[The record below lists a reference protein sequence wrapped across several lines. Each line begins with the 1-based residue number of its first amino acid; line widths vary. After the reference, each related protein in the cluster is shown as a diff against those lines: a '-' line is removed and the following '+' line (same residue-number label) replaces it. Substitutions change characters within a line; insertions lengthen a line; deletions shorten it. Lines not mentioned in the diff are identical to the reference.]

1 MDLLSLLLACFA
13 GFRTSDSVQ
22 VVQGSEQRRVE
33 KPWGHE
39 VWWAQSGDYA
49 GKLLVVNAGH
59 RLSLQLHREKD
70 ESSYL
75 LSGRLRL
82 TYGPNADKLTER
94 EIGPGE
100 SWRIEPGIVHSVE
113 ALEDSVVL
121 EVSTPHLD
129 DVVRLEDRYG
139 RGPAKEPGSVP
150 SQTVEADAGD
160 VRPATVG
167 DAEVICGI
175 YNAALVERRSTF
187 ETESRSARDFAD
199 RIEDGRFPFLVATAP
214 EVVGWGGLAPYS
226 NRPCYSGI
234 AECSV
239 YVAAAA
245 RGRGV
250 GTSLTEALANAAH
263 ESGFHK
269 LIGKVF
275 TDNTASVRL
284 VGRCGFAS
292 VGLHRRHGQLDGEW
306 RDVLVVERLLQG
318 A

>member
-1 MDLLSLLLACFA
+1 VGGAV
-13 GFRTSDSVQ
+13 DSVPA
-22 VVQGSEQRRVE
+22 VQGSEQRRVE

-39 VWWAQSGDYA
+39 VWWAQSDEYA
-49 GKLLVVNAGH
+49 GKLLVVDAGH
-59 RLSLQLHREKD
+59 RLSLQVHREKD

-82 TYGPNADKLTER
+82 TYGPSADELAEQ
-94 EIGPGE
+94 EIGSGE
-100 SWRIEPGIVHSVE
+100 SWRIEPGIVHSIE

-139 RGPAKEPGSVP
+139 RGIGKERNRETFPQEGRNDP
-150 SQTVEADAGD
+150 RN
-160 VRPATVG
+160 VRPATAA
-167 DAEVICGI
+167 DAEAICSI
-175 YNAALVERRSTF
+175 YNAALAERGSTF
-187 ETESRSARDFAD
+187 ETEPRSIEDFAD
-199 RIEDGRFPFLVATAP
+199 RIEDSRFPFLVATAP
-214 EVVGWGGLAPYS
+214 EVIGWAGLAPYS
-226 NRPCYSGI
+226 TRPCYAGI

-250 GTSLTEALANAAH
+250 GTSLTEALAGAA
-263 ESGFHK
+263 EGSGFHK

-284 VGRCGFAS
+284 IERCGFRQ
-292 VGLHRRHGQLDGEW
+292 VGLHHRHGQLDGEW
-306 RDVLVVERLLQG
+306 RDVLVVERLLQ
-318 A
+318 AS

>member
-1 MDLLSLLLACFA
+1 MK
-13 GFRTSDSVQ
+13 
-22 VVQGSEQRRVE
+22 GSEQRRVE

-39 VWWAQSGDYA
+39 VWWAQSSDYA
-49 GKLLVVNAGH
+49 GKLLVINAGH

-82 TYGPNADKLTER
+82 TSGPSEGELAER
-94 EIGPGE
+94 EIEPGE
-100 SWRIEPGIVHSVE
+100 SWRIEPGIIHSVE

-139 RGPAKEPGSVP
+139 RGTGKGSESVSP
-150 SQTVEADAGD
+150 QGVEASASD
-160 VRPATVG
+160 VRPAVAH
-167 DAEVICGI
+167 DAEAICDI
-175 YNAALVERRSTF
+175 YNAALAERHSTF
-187 ETESRSARDFAD
+187 ETEPRSAGDFAA
-199 RIEDGRFPFLVATAP
+199 RIEDDRFPFLVAAAP
-214 EVVGWGGLAPYS
+214 EVVGWAGLAPYS

-239 YVAAAA
+239 YVTAAA
-245 RGRGV
+245 RGRGI
-250 GTSLTEALANAAH
+250 GTSLTEVLASAAH
-263 ESGFHK
+263 GNGFHK

-284 VGRCGFAS
+284 VERYGFES

-306 RDVLVVERLLQG
+306 RDVLVVERLLDLVRT
-318 A
+318 